1 MNPELT
7 GQLDQAVEKAIIM
20 LGDSKAG
27 KLQKA
32 ANIITTLGLTGYDL
46 EQPAKLLLA
55 TLQGFFYRIPRVK
68 GTALAREFKIITG
81 VKLPGSKFA
90 AEGVRGNSA
99 TISLTP
105 YSFSPKTVSSG
116 VFQVTREAIAAA
128 GTFDNALNRA
138 TMLAMKLGLKN
149 EAAAK
154 FGGNPY
160 YLGTPTITLLTENTS
175 VKSLKVP
182 LVTAYDYYVFV
193 RAMTASAAQDALS
206 TIPNGQALPDP
217 TDKSFSAI
225 ASGVSLL
232 DGYGTPST
240 AQTTS
245 TCIQAAATDSSI
257 NLEFSVV
264 PGAVAYGIFVGVNTT
279 HGATALTIV
288 DAAFIGMVGQ
298 NSVVIKDLVFT
309 GTKASATQAYYDG
322 DGTAQAKN
330 TATDTSG
337 DTRAYPG
344 IVSQLF
350 GLVASGGT
358 PTYPAQLLNVNGKL
372 SASQGDGI
380 PEINDLLI
388 RCYYALYQSDDVTLL
403 FSPADRANV
412 NRAYGAGATSTTLRI
427 NLPAGVG
434 QASLRA
440 GIFVDGYIHPCTG
453 RAIPCE
459 TDPNIPQGNFGVF
472 PNTMPYP
479 DTNIENPIVS
489 VMLDEWINFEYAQ
502 TAPRKDYENRCYGGL
517 VVYVP
522 IAFGWGYNMF
532 RG

>member
-7 GQLDQAVEKAIIM
+7 AQLDQAVEKAIIM

-46 EQPAKLLLA
+46 EAPAKLLLA
-55 TLQGFFYRIPRVK
+55 TLQGYFYRIPRAK
-68 GTALAREFKIITG
+68 GSALAREFKIITG

-99 TISLTP
+99 SITLTP

-116 VFQVTREAIAAA
+116 VFQVSREAIAAA
-128 GTFDNALNRA
+128 GGWDNALNRA
-138 TMLAMKLGLKN
+138 TMLAMKLGLRN

-160 YLGTPTITLLTENTS
+160 YLGTPTITAFTENTS
-175 VKSLKVP
+175 VKSNNVP
-182 LVTAYDYYVFV
+182 LVTAYDYYAFV
-193 RAMTASAAQDALS
+193 RAMTASAAQDALT

-225 ASGVSLL
+225 GAGVSLL
-232 DGYGTPST
+232 DGYSTPST
-240 AQTTS
+240 ISSAL
-245 TCIQAAATDSSI
+245 AAPATDSSCT
-257 NLEFSVV
+257 LEWSVI
-264 PGAVAYGIFVGVNTT
+264 PGAVAYGIFIAHVA
-279 HGATALTIV
+279 HSAGAPTIV
-288 DAAFIGMVGQ
+288 DAAFVGMVGQ

-322 DGTAQAKN
+322 DGTAQSKN
-330 TATDTSG
+330 TGLENSG

-380 PEINDLLI
+380 PEINDLLT

-427 NLPAGVG
+427 NLPAGIG

-459 TDPNIPQGNFGVF
+459 TDPNIPQGMFLVL

-479 DTNIENPIVS
+479 DTNIENPILS

-502 TAPRKDYENRCYGGL
+502 TAPRKDYENRCYGG
-517 VVYVP
+517 VIVYVP
-522 IAFGWGYNMF
+522 IACGLGYNMY